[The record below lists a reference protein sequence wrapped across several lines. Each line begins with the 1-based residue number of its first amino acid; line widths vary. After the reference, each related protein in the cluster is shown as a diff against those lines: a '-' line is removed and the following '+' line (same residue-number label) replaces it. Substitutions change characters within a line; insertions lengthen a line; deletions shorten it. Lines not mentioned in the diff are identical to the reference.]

1 MAVYALDHLVLT
13 VRDMLATR
21 RFYVDGLG
29 LTEVTFE
36 GGRRALQT
44 GAQKINLHQ
53 AGQEFE
59 PKAAIPTPGSGDI
72 CLLTSESLTAV
83 ADRMAGLGYPVELGP
98 VPRTGATAPLE
109 SLYFRD
115 PDGNLVEVA
124 RPR

>member
-98 VPRTGATAPLE
+98 VLRTGATAPLE